1 MTHGPSPFSFASPP
15 PKKGRFLV
23 SALRK
28 SQPQSVSSSLWVH
41 EGAGGG
47 RPGYAQREHGE
58 GATEASKQQS
68 NDHFA
73 IGCRYPNRWETRL
86 ESVGAWGNIVR
97 LHV

>member
-1 MTHGPSPFSFASPP
+1 M
-15 PKKGRFLV
+15 
-23 SALRK
+23 
-28 SQPQSVSSSLWVH
+28 H

-47 RPGYAQREHGE
+47 RPGYAQRKHGE

-86 ESVGAWGNIVR
+86 ESVGAWVNIVR
-97 LHV
+97 LHVCVNHHHHRARDYILDVEKHFGSPSEPL